1 MSIFDE
7 KDTGGIEE
15 TLRALRTRADVA
27 SALAF
32 LEETEPETLAL
43 QKELT
48 LIEAPTFCEEMRGQR
63 LLTLWKG
70 FGLSGVTKDAL
81 GNVYGLLPGKRAGAQ
96 TVGTGKGCIVIEAHM
111 DTVFPFGTVK
121 EVKEDGAVL
130 RAPGIS
136 DNTRGLALLCSLM
149 RCFQEKNIRTERSI
163 VFLATVREEGL
174 GGFGGLKH
182 FLDEHPD
189 IEACVTVDGPD
200 PDYVIYGGPGIQN
213 WKLHFTGEGGH
224 AYKHYGVVGNPV
236 HAAVRAMD
244 RLVELE
250 LPKEPRTCLEITGFH
265 AGTSEGIG
273 AIPSSAELNLNFR
286 SAGAQQL
293 HALAD
298 AVMRAVDTGVQEE
311 NAFVG
316 HESVHCTVEV
326 TADIPVSVQSR
337 ESYLVRS
344 MSAVIRSLSLVPVL
358 DGACPTNAS
367 MTIGRGLPGICIGGG
382 GRAGQNHSSGEWFDT
397 TDSFL
402 GVQAAFLE
410 LLMIAEG

>member
-1 MSIFDE
+1 MSIFDK

-15 TLRALRTRADVA
+15 KLRALRAREDVQR
-27 SALAF
+27 ALAF
-32 LEETEPETLAL
+32 LKVTEPETLTL

-48 LIEAPTFCEEMRGQR
+48 LVEAPTFHEEARGER
-63 LLTLWKG
+63 LLALWQG
-70 FGLSGVTKDAL
+70 YGLCDVTKDAI
-81 GNVYGLLPGKRAGAQ
+81 GNVYGLLPGKRTDAR
-96 TVGTGKGCIVIEAHM
+96 TVGTGEGCIVIEAHM

-121 EVKEDGAVL
+121 AVEEDGAVL

-149 RCFQEKNIRTERSI
+149 CCFQEQNIRPERNI

-244 RLVELE
+244 RLVKLT
-250 LPKEPRTCLEITGFH
+250 LPKEPKTCFEITGFH

-273 AIPSSAELNLNFR
+273 AIPAEAELNLNFR
-286 SAGAQQL
+286 SADAGQL
-293 HALAD
+293 QALAD
-298 AVMRAVDTGVQEE
+298 AVTRAVEAGVREE
-311 NAFVG
+311 NGFVG
-316 HESVHCTVEV
+316 HESVRCAIEV
-326 TADIPVSVQSR
+326 TADVPVSAQSE

-344 MSAVIRSLSLVPVL
+344 MAAVIRSLGLAPVL

-382 GRAGQNHSSGEWFDT
+382 GRAGQNHSLSEWFDT

-410 LLMIAEG
+410 LLILAGQ